1 MDGGAANLHGDDG
14 VKDPNGRL
22 ERLEVLVLVRE
33 HPKVVVVDPK
43 ADTRMYVLL
52 RWFKPR
58 IPLSLQHKVV

>member
-1 MDGGAANLHGDDG
+1 MNCCTANLDGDNRVEYTYG
-14 VKDPNGRL
+14 YL
-22 ERLEVLVLVRE
+22 ERLKVLVLVRE